1 LQYNYPF
8 SPSGLLGFV
17 QTQNP
22 FSPKVMGNIPG
33 GGGYYLNTPT
43 QLNEQAYNLRSR
55 RGGMSGGDNNSANQ
69 IKRTMM

>member
-1 LQYNYPF
+1 
-8 SPSGLLGFV
+8 
-17 QTQNP
+17 
-22 FSPKVMGNIPG
+22 MGNIA

-55 RGGMSGGDNNSANQ
+55 RGGMSGDNNSANQ

>member
-1 LQYNYPF
+1 
-8 SPSGLLGFV
+8 
-17 QTQNP
+17 
-22 FSPKVMGNIPG
+22 MGNIAG